1 MENLSPRRRWFD
13 QGEQVNQ
20 APPWP
25 VASGIL
31 LRSLPDVLSTL
42 LASI

>member
-1 MENLSPRRRWFD
+1 MENFSPRRRWFD
-13 QGEQVNQ
+13 QGEQVKQ
-20 APPWP
+20 APPWL
-25 VASGIL
+25 VASRTL